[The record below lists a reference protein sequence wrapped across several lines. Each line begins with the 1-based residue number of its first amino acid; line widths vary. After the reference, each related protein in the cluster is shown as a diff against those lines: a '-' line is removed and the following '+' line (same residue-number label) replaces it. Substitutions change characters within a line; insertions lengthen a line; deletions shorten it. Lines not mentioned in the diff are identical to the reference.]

1 MRSRVMS
8 SSAVSFLLLIS
19 VLDLAAVFFNGRML
33 LGCFRD
39 KTKYK
44 FIQKCWILASLQAA
58 CQVAII
64 IADAAEW
71 WNGFPVQLTESCNVL
86 RVLSLSM
93 MFFQTC
99 NLTAIIT
106 VYYEHPVGHLGRKSH
121 SMYVVLYL
129 GFIGSSIFSWHCCFS
144 QTPLSRAVF
153 KVALILIIYFVFYLL
168 SAALDKKDAENNW
181 EVTSIK
187 SDASMNLRFSSWSW
201 EAWKGN
207 KKFLLFTVLFTACSV
222 LIFSGVAREG
232 FESALWGRDL
242 KREMSFDGI
251 VYLLVIKFCVGTGL
265 PVTLY
270 ELINSDYTGKKQK
283 LLNITVIV

>member
-1 MRSRVMS
+1 M

-33 LGCFRD
+33 LGCFKD

-64 IADAAEW
+64 IADVAEW
-71 WNGFPVQLTESCNVL
+71 WNGFRVQLTESCNVL
-86 RVLSLSM
+86 RILSLSM

-106 VYYEHPVGHLGRKSH
+106 VYYEHPVGHEERKSFSCL

-144 QTPLSRAVF
+144 KTPLSRAVL
-153 KVALILIIYFVFYLL
+153 KVALILTMYFVFYLL
-168 SAALDKKDAENNW
+168 SAASDKKDAEYNR
-181 EVTSIK
+181 EITSLK
-187 SDASMNLRFSSWSW
+187 SDASTNLRFSSWSW

-207 KKFLLFTVLFTACSV
+207 KKFLLFTVLFTACSM

-242 KREMSFDGI
+242 KRETSFDGI

-270 ELINSDYTGKKQK
+270 ELINSDYAGKKQK
-283 LLNITVIV
+283 LLNITVII